1 MGLFDK
7 LLKEG
12 AEALKEITKEENKE
26 KATALFNSLKET
38 INEHADELKKAVDEF
53 QAEAQKAD
61 ETRKAEKAAMETY
74 YTEPEDGMTCRER
87 ILKVLA
93 DEFPQYKV
101 RENVSPK
108 ELGGEGRFMDYSI
121 VVCDGQSP
129 KLVMM
134 LIGKTTTA
142 HREYRWS
149 REEAEKRGI
158 TFLNFVE
165 HYPNNTKYISDRLH
179 KYL

>member
-1 MGLFDK
+1 MGLLDK

-12 AEALKEITKEENKE
+12 AEALKEIATEENKE
-26 KATALFNSLKET
+26 KAAALFNSLKDT

-53 QAEAQKAD
+53 QTEAQKKEAEETKKD
-61 ETRKAEKAAMETY
+61 EYLKET
-74 YTEPEDGMTCRER
+74 EDGLTSRQR
-87 ILKVLA
+87 ILNVLA
-93 DEFPQYKV
+93 NEFPQYKV

-121 VVCDGQSP
+121 VICDGESP
-129 KLVMM
+129 KLILM

-158 TFLNFVE
+158 PFLNFVE
-165 HYPNNTKYISDRLH
+165 HYPNTTEYISDRLH

>member
-1 MGLFDK
+1 L
-7 LLKEG
+7 E
-12 AEALKEITKEENKE
+12 
-26 KATALFNSLKET
+26 
-38 INEHADELKKAVDEF
+38 
-53 QAEAQKAD
+53 
-61 ETRKAEKAAMETY
+61 
-74 YTEPEDGMTCRER
+74 
-87 ILKVLA
+87 VLA
-93 DEFPQYKV
+93 NEFPQYKV

-121 VVCDGQSP
+121 VICDGESP
-129 KLVMM
+129 KLILM

-158 TFLNFVE
+158 PFLNFVE
-165 HYPNNTKYISDRLH
+165 HYPNTTEYISDRLH